1 MPTTEFNASKR
12 IAVDR
17 EGTGPAV
24 VLTHGLGD
32 SAETWNE
39 LRPLLGDVETW
50 AWDMLGHGR
59 SAKPV
64 ESDAYSKQGALADL
78 DDVIKEV
85 GREVVLIGHSL
96 GGYLSQYRA
105 ICNCSGVRGL
115 VLIATGPGYRDPER
129 REKWNRSVRRVAK
142 HFEIPSAAA
151 QLAEQHDGLVMEN
164 LERLTLPV
172 LQIIGERDRRFHGA
186 FEVVKGRLP
195 DVESLRVPDA
205 GHHVHR
211 SHAQAIGPVVRSFL
225 ERLAGPLE
233 ARAADS

>member
-1 MPTTEFNASKR
+1 MSTSDPDPSKR

-39 LRPLLGDVETW
+39 LKPLLGDVEIW

-59 SAKPV
+59 SAKPT
-64 ESDAYSKQGALADL
+64 ETEAYSMQGALADL
-78 DDVIKEV
+78 DDVIKGV

-105 ICNCSGVRGL
+105 ICNVSGVRAL

-129 REKWNRSVRRVAK
+129 RDKWNRSVRRVANR
-142 HFEIPSAAA
+142 FAVPSAAT
-151 QLAEQHDGLVMEN
+151 QMAEQHDSLVMEN
-164 LERLTLPV
+164 LERLSLPV
-172 LQIIGERDRRFHGA
+172 LQVIGERDRRFHGA
-186 FEVVKGRLP
+186 FEVVKNRLRG
-195 DVESLRVPDA
+195 VESLRVPDA

-211 SHAQAIGPVVRSFL
+211 SHAQAVGPVVRSFL
-225 ERLAGPLE
+225 ERLA
-233 ARAADS
+233 